1 MMKLIPTIQGLTPS
15 PQLQSSIPYAQPQA
29 NPGYQAS
36 LAASPFDDGVKKGA
50 GIFGNKSAGE
60 PNIFGGQG
68 PADITPG
75 AQRSVGVPASPQD
88 LAMMR
93 SDQPLTPEHANQI
106 YDAYQRAGGGTDV
119 SGNQF
124 VKNSQFGA
132 FSPQAMG
139 EADMSTSGVGKRP
152 RLDGSTNPLFQTPG
166 MDQISKML
174 MMGGPGPAVPNG

>member
-1 MMKLIPTIQGLTPS
+1 MKLIPTIQGLTPA
-15 PQLQSSIPYAQPQA
+15 PQIAPGIPYAQPQA
-29 NPGYQAS
+29 NPGYQTALAS
-36 LAASPFDDGVKKGA
+36 SPFDDGSKRGA
-50 GIFGNKSAGE
+50 GIFGNKPVGG

-68 PADITPG
+68 PADIRPD

-139 EADMSTSGVGKRP
+139 GSGG
-152 RLDGSTNPLFQTPG
+152 GSTNPLFQTPG

-174 MMGGPGPAVPNG
+174 MMGG